1 MRGSWRV
8 LMASM
13 MISNRYR
20 YVLITSHQFF
30 RPLSRYEK
38 CCILLLVLYKPK
50 NTCLL
55 ASYYS
60 LITEISKIWEDMQHY
75 RKLRLLVV
83 AWFKICAC
91 CLCCGTT
98 CVKLFLKLYL
108 LSFSCIWLSKHM
120 SSACFLR
127 LELHL
132 QKKLKNVLVINRID

>member
-13 MISNRYR
+13 MISNRCR
-20 YVLITSHQFF
+20 YVPITSHRFF

-38 CCILLLVLYKPK
+38 CCILLLALCKIMENKPGK
-50 NTCLL
+50 TYLL
-55 ASYYS
+55 AWYYS
-60 LITEISKIWEDMQHY
+60 LIIEMSKIWEDMQRF

-83 AWFKICAC
+83 AWFKISAC
-91 CLCCGTT
+91 GLCCGTT
-98 CVKLFLKLYL
+98 CMKLFLKLYL

-132 QKKLKNVLVINRID
+132 QKSW